1 VVGRAAGIEEAGAGA
16 WRCEGRTQLGAYEGG
31 EHGREREFAHFN
43 FNLIKGRVCFK
54 EKKHIYEI

>member
-31 EHGREREFAHFN
+31 EHGREREFANFN
-43 FNLIKGRVCFK
+43 FNLIKLN
-54 EKKHIYEI
+54 